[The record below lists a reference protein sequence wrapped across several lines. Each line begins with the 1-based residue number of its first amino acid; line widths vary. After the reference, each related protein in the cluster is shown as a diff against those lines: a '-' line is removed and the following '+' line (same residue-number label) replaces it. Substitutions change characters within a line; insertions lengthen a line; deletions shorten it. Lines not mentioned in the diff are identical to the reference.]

1 MGTGSSKFADG
12 GTLRG
17 AYAPPLPNVIQPE
30 KLDPEIKKYR
40 LTVPHDKGPGDRMI
54 VMIKGREVSVRI
66 PQNFVTNDGGSRKIK
81 PGDKFIYESGDRDL
95 VIASTLPSL
104 PGATVVEAKP
114 ILYATASL
122 AFFRAQY
129 NDRKLKVQYG

>member
-1 MGTGSSKFADG
+1 MGTGSSKFTNVG
-12 GTLRG
+12 SLRG
-17 AYAPPLPNVIQPE
+17 AYAPPLPNVVQPE

-40 LTVPHDKGPGDRMI
+40 LVVPHDKGPGDKMV

-66 PQNFVTNDGGSRKIK
+66 PQNFVTPEGGSRRIR

-114 ILYATASL
+114 ILYATASH
-122 AFFRAQY
+122 AFFRMNMV
-129 NDRKLKVQYG
+129 NDRKY